1 MAPTPDAKPQRRTP
15 VSYLI
20 GAIALIILG
29 CVTNNLVLELLVSKK
44 KNPFADPGAGSLL
57 TFLQFVLIAMLTLP
71 GVLVWRPVG
80 GLLLPRLAPTRVPLK
95 HYAAMTGL
103 FFGMSFLNNWAF
115 AFNIS
120 QPLHSEQ
127 RGQSWLHIFPPD
139 CWSRAYPFRSG
150 LSLVIAR
157 RHLLG
162 RLLWLREAVSFAR
175 ACPWSLRACIPA
187 PRCSQVHVPP
197 ALGHPPAHSRRR
209 RRDRC

>member
-80 GLLLPRLAPTRVPLK
+80 GLLLPRLAPTRVPLR

-127 RGQSWLHIFPPD
+127 LRPSMAPGVPP
-139 CWSRAYPFRSG
+139 G
-150 LSLVIAR
+150 LLTTCFFI
-157 RHLLG
+157 LQ
-162 RLLWLREAVSFAR
+162 WSFAR
-175 ACPWSLRACIPA
+175 HRSPSPTRSATLASGSGEFRAC
-187 PRCSQVHVPP
+187 S
-197 ALGHPPAHSRRR
+197 L
-209 RRDRC
+209 